1 MLVVAL
7 GQRGVLCSNIKIIFI
22 LKWTK
27 IVKPVKNK
35 EKCMKRAI
43 KL

>member
-1 MLVVAL
+1 MLVVVAL

-22 LKWTK
+22 LTK